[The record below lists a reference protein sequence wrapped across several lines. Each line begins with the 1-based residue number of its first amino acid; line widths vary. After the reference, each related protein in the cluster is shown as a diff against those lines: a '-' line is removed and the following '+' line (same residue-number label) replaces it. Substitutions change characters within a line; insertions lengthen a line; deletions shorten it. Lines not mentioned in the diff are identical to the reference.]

1 MQIDLQEMFDI
12 DLGARPATFIE
23 DATDANSEE
32 HEIAVAFSR
41 DQAQSFNTQNATP
54 TAWAR
59 TIDVPNITN
68 KSGLV
73 VHYGYLL
80 AEDGS
85 RVQTEDGEDIIAENE
100 FTYKVK
106 SYHADAFGV
115 TTMELSLVSPLTT

>member
-1 MQIDLQEMFDI
+1 MPLRAWGIDEAMQ
-12 DLGARPATFIE
+12 P
-23 DATDANSEE
+23 
-32 HEIAVAFSR
+32 SR
-41 DQAQSFNTQNATP
+41 LEAP

-59 TIDVPNITN
+59 TIDAPNLTN

-115 TTMELSLVSPLTT
+115 TVMELSLVSPLTT